1 MLRPPSGQGKLAHL
15 LRQRQATEEAPL
27 AVPFWAGQAPPLQ
40 GGSRDRRGD
49 YQSLVSE
56 TNDKFEEFER
66 KLRKAVEAFKQAQA
80 DKRNLQRELERLKA
94 NSKQGARSNVSLER
108 EAQALRRE
116 REEVRSRIETLLEQ
130 IESLTK
136 PDSGG

>member
-1 MLRPPSGQGKLAHL
+1 M
-15 LRQRQATEEAPL
+15 
-27 AVPFWAGQAPPLQ
+27 
-40 GGSRDRRGD
+40 
-49 YQSLVSE
+49 SE